1 MTDRTAPES
10 QPTLHVEGSQ
20 PVIRR
25 RCGSRT
31 RVAAFIRDEIASETY
46 HPSGSV
52 EIEVRPA
59 VWTLAHKGYSGGG
72 RLDVWVYPDEGTA
85 LREGAQLALECGL
98 DEYPEIVSLF
108 KRKKYTEILE
118 QYEQQHPG
126 HILRVQASFFVLG
139 D

>member
-1 MTDRTAPES
+1 MTDRTDPEL
-10 QPTLHVEGSQ
+10 QPTLPVEGSQ

-25 RCGSRT
+25 RRGSRT
-31 RVAAFIRDEIASETY
+31 KAAAFIRDEIASETY

-72 RLDVWVYPDEGTA
+72 RLDVWVYPDGDTA
-85 LREGAQLALECGL
+85 LHDGAQLALECGL
-98 DEYPEIVSLF
+98 NEDPAILSLF

-118 QYEQQHPG
+118 QYEQRRPG